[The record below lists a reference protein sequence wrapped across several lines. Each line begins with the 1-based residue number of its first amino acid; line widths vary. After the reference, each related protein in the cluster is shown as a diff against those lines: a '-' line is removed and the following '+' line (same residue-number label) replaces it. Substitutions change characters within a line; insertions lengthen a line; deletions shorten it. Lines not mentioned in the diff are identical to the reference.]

1 MTVDREKKGPRTMP
15 GGKSKIRGKMR
26 RRREPDRGESWKPS
40 EESVSKRKE

>member
-1 MTVDREKKGPRTMP
+1 MTVDREKKGPGTMP
-15 GGKSKIRGKMR
+15 GGKSKIRGKM